1 MEKMA
6 ERIKLIYNAELNC
19 MVDVTDSRYVQ
30 GIDGS
35 IEYRKVGEEED
46 EFRKYLDGITTD
58 NICNEY
64 VHGFNDAI
72 QVIKDRFETYEL
84 HRKEGK

>member
-1 MEKMA
+1 MGKIEKNEYP
-6 ERIKLIYNAELNC
+6 ERVYAFKWNNETVL
-19 MVDVTDSRYVQ
+19 SREKPA
-30 GIDGS
+30 GES

>member
-1 MEKMA
+1 MEKN
-6 ERIKLIYNAELNC
+6 EYPNPL
-19 MVDVTDSRYVQ
+19 YVVFNQ
-30 GIDGS
+30 NTQYFDGYEFNKFS
-35 IEYRKVGEEED
+35 DCVEYRKVGGGED